1 MTEITTD
8 EGATAVITHRVRDEH
23 QAAYERW
30 LDEIAPLCK
39 AWPGHLDW
47 HIVRPI
53 RGLTGTYTVVIR
65 FDSEANLRGWMESQ
79 DRRKLIEKV
88 QPLLVR
94 GDDFFISSGLDFW
107 FVPGGAEA
115 KVPVRWKQ
123 FLLTW
128 SAIYPLVLFV
138 PMTLM
143 PVLQGLGVP
152 ETPLVSTLILTG
164 VIVFLMVYAVM
175 PPLHEARS
183 AMVVLL
189 KRSASRHAP
198 FDLVSGRLHPRLRV
212 SVRSLRGTP
221 SRASIC

>member
-1 MTEITTD
+1 MMEIMTD
-8 EGATAVITHRVRDEH
+8 EGATAVITHRVREEH
-23 QAAYERW
+23 QAEYERW

-65 FDSEANLRGWMESQ
+65 FDTEGHLRGWMESE
-79 DRRKLIEKV
+79 DRKRLIEKV
-88 QPLLVR
+88 QSLLVR

-107 FVPGGAEA
+107 FVPAGAEA

-128 SAIYPLVLFV
+128 SAIYPLVLLV
-138 PMTLM
+138 PMALI
-143 PVLQGLGVP
+143 PVAQRLGIP
-152 ETPLVSTLILTG
+152 ETPVLSTLIVTG

-175 PPLHEARS
+175 PRYTKFVQRWLFS
-183 AMVVLL
+183 
-189 KRSASRHAP
+189 
-198 FDLVSGRLHPRLRV
+198 
-212 SVRSLRGTP
+212 
-221 SRASIC
+221 